1 MRFKSLKAIFHN
13 ESFPRLAAILLPT
26 LLTACA
32 STAMVNSA
40 QQSIEAT
47 AESYAGQRSAKGVV
61 LVGVNWGRT
70 WACGA
75 YQNAELRIFAFDRM
89 PTTKKSNEEGA
100 DIVLHTGPNLLRR
113 QEYIGYA
120 LLVEPGEY
128 ALAGFAI
135 KVMPD
140 KLVSDTPQYWVAG
153 RSDLAKYGADRG
165 GRFSVAANETVYLG
179 HFDIKCTA
187 AGPKLWR
194 VRAKEGED
202 FAAYLADLKRKYPF
216 LELKQT
222 QYRLFQTTE
231 FGHQYDQP

>member
-1 MRFKSLKAIFHN
+1 MRIDIQSLA
-13 ESFPRLAAILLPT
+13 RLSAVLVLPVLLA
-26 LLTACA
+26 ACA

-47 AESYAGQRSAKGVV
+47 AESYTEQRSTKGVV
-61 LVGVNWGRT
+61 LLGVNWGRT

-75 YQNAELRIFAFDRM
+75 YQNAELRAFGFDLM
-89 PTTKKSNEEGA
+89 PTTRVSNEEGA

-140 KLVSDTPQYWVAG
+140 KLVSDTAQYWVAG
-153 RSDLAKYGADRG
+153 RRDLAKYGAYRG
-165 GRFSVAANETVYLG
+165 GHFNIAAGETVYLG

-194 VRAKEGED
+194 VRAKPGED
-202 FAAYLADLKRKYPF
+202 FDAYLADLRKKYPF
-216 LELKQT
+216 LDLKQT
-222 QYRLFQTTE
+222 SYRLLQTTE
-231 FGHQYDQP
+231 FGHQYDQ

>member
-1 MRFKSLKAIFHN
+1 MIIESFTRLSAIFV
-13 ESFPRLAAILLPT
+13 LPA
-26 LLTACA
+26 LFTACA

-47 AESYAGQRSAKGVV
+47 AESYAKQRSTKGVV
-61 LVGVNWGRT
+61 LLGVNWGRT

-75 YQNAELRIFAFDRM
+75 YQNAELRIFAFDLM
-89 PTTKKSNEEGA
+89 PTTKESNEEGA

-140 KLVSDTPQYWVAG
+140 KLVSDTAQYWVAG
-153 RSDLAKYGADRG
+153 RSDLAKYGAYRG
-165 GRFSVAANETVYLG
+165 GHFNIAAGETVYLG

-194 VRAKEGED
+194 VRAKPGED
-202 FAAYLADLKRKYPF
+202 FDAYLADLRKKYPF
-216 LELKQT
+216 LDLKQT
-222 QYRLFQTTE
+222 KYRLLQTTE
-231 FGHQYDQP
+231 FGHLYDR

>member
-1 MRFKSLKAIFHN
+1 MRIDIQSLA
-13 ESFPRLAAILLPT
+13 RLSAVFVLPVLLA
-26 LLTACA
+26 ACA
-32 STAMVNSA
+32 STAMVNST

-47 AESYAGQRSAKGVV
+47 AVSYAERRSTKGVV
-61 LVGVNWGRT
+61 LLGVNWGRT

-75 YQNAELRIFAFDRM
+75 YQNAELRAFGFDLM
-89 PTTKKSNEEGA
+89 PTTRVSNEEGA

-113 QEYIGYA
+113 QEYIDYA
-120 LLVEPGEY
+120 LLAEPGEY

-135 KVMPD
+135 KVMPE

-153 RSDLAKYGADRG
+153 RRDLAKYSLSQRG
-165 GRFSVAANETVYLG
+165 HFSVAAGETVYLG

-194 VRAKEGED
+194 VRAKPGED
-202 FAAYLADLKRKYPF
+202 FDAYLADLKRKYPF
-216 LELKQT
+216 LDLKQT
-222 QYRLFQTTE
+222 KYRLFETTE

>member
-1 MRFKSLKAIFHN
+1 MIIESFTRLSAIFV
-13 ESFPRLAAILLPT
+13 LPA
-26 LLTACA
+26 LFTACA

-47 AESYAGQRSAKGVV
+47 AESYAKQRSTKGVV
-61 LVGVNWGRT
+61 LLGVNWGRT

-75 YQNAELRIFAFDRM
+75 YQNAELRIFAFDLM
-89 PTTKKSNEEGA
+89 PTTKESNEEGA

-140 KLVSDTPQYWVAG
+140 KLVSDTAQYWVAG
-153 RSDLAKYGADRG
+153 RRDLAKYGAYRG
-165 GRFSVAANETVYLG
+165 GHFNGAAGETVYLG
-179 HFDIKCTA
+179 HFDLKCTTK
-187 AGPKLWR
+187 GPKLWR
-194 VRAKEGED
+194 VRAKPGED
-202 FAAYLADLKRKYPF
+202 FDAYLADLRKKYPF
-216 LELKQT
+216 LDLKQT
-222 QYRLFQTTE
+222 SYRLLQTTE
-231 FGHQYDQP
+231 FGHQYDQ

>member
-1 MRFKSLKAIFHN
+1 MRIDIQSLI
-13 ESFPRLAAILLPT
+13 RLSAVVGLPA
-26 LLTACA
+26 LFTACA

-47 AESYAGQRSAKGVV
+47 AESYAEQRSTKGVV
-61 LVGVNWGRT
+61 LLGVNWGRT

-75 YQNAELRIFAFDRM
+75 YQNAELRIFAFDLM
-89 PTTKKSNEEGA
+89 PTTKESNEEGA

-113 QEYIGYA
+113 QEYIDYA

-140 KLVSDTPQYWVAG
+140 KLVSDTAQYWVAG
-153 RSDLAKYGADRG
+153 RSDLAKYGAYRG
-165 GRFSVAANETVYLG
+165 GHFSVAADETVYLG

-194 VRAKEGED
+194 VRAKPGED
-202 FAAYLADLKRKYPF
+202 FDAYLADLKRKYPF
-216 LELKQT
+216 LDLKQT
-222 QYRLFQTTE
+222 KYRLLQTTE
-231 FGHQYDQP
+231 FGHQYDKP